1 MIALKMEDLKGFTSG
16 LFVGEA
22 FDSWLLREAT
32 VVTFNTFTIDGHIR
46 PGYYTSQEL
55 EEGQMGELSVW
66 KVIRPFC
73 FSLIRGK
80 RLPGSF
86 QITLQL
92 PPAGVEQFLRQS
104 QVDVRAEQIGGLYL
118 NIRYEEGV
126 LYCVSG
132 MSLKIFTLDK
142 QMEHEWDGWVK
153 AYLKRKGF
161 PFTEEN

>member
-32 VVTFNTFTIDGHIR
+32 IVTFNTFTIDGHIR
-46 PGYYTSQEL
+46 AGYYSSQEM
-55 EEGQMGELSVW
+55 EENQIGDLSAW

-92 PPAGVEQFLRQS
+92 PPAGIDQFLKQAHLDLRP
-104 QVDVRAEQIGGLYL
+104 EQIGGMYL
-118 NIRYEEGV
+118 NIRYENGE
-126 LYCVSG
+126 LYCVTGTSVNF
-132 MSLKIFTLDK
+132 FTLDK
-142 QMEHEWDGWVK
+142 SLDEEWDEAVK
-153 AYLKRKGF
+153 QFFRKNGI
-161 PFTEEN
+161 PVSI

>member
-32 VVTFNTFTIDGHIR
+32 IVTFNTFTIDGHIR
-46 PGYYTSQEL
+46 AGYYSSQEM
-55 EEGQMGELSVW
+55 EENQIGDLSAW

-92 PPAGVEQFLRQS
+92 PPAGIDQFLKQAHLDLRP
-104 QVDVRAEQIGGLYL
+104 EQIGGMYL
-118 NIRYEEGV
+118 NIRYEEGI
-126 LYCVSG
+126 LHCVTG
-132 MSLKIFTLDK
+132 MSLKIFTMDK
-142 QMEHEWDGWVK
+142 QVETEWDEWVK
-153 AYLKRKGF
+153 AYLKRKGM
-161 PFTEEN
+161 PCSNI